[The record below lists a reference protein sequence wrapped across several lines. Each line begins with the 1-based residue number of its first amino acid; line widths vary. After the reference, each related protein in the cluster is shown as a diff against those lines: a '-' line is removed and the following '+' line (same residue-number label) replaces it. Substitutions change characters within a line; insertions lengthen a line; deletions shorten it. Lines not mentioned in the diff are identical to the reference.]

1 MGKRELKYG
10 RIQKVSLNGILIA
23 ILLMIKQNR
32 YIF

>member
-1 MGKRELKYG
+1 MGKRELKCG